1 MEAGVQVFTGGVLS
15 GATPV
20 RGKGSRIGQ
29 RKFGCDTL
37 VTEASANSAE
47 SAGAGL
53 TLGVAPQLES
63 ALSTSLPHL
72 CVNQSTDEA
81 LPSTQAIAQAGTQW
95 KASSILHL
103 GE

>member
-20 RGKGSRIGQ
+20 RGKGGRIGQ

-53 TLGVAPQLES
+53 TPRSCPPAGVSPFYFS
-63 ALSTSLPHL
+63 ASPVCQPEHR
-72 CVNQSTDEA
+72 
-81 LPSTQAIAQAGTQW
+81 
-95 KASSILHL
+95 
-103 GE
+103 